1 MEGCPEFGK
10 GPVLKTG
17 GNFFP
22 CGFKSHPL
30 RKMFSIYI
38 EKLVLNFGRIII
50 KGIRILLIF
59 VFAFFLNR
67 FLFKIFKK
75 YLENKIKNG
84 LDGEKRKR
92 IQTLTSTIGGTLR
105 LVIWLLTFLIVL
117 SELGINIGPILASLG
132 LVGFAVSMAAKDIL
146 SDFISGI
153 FVLLEDQYHVGDKI
167 KVGNLEGE
175 VVEFNLRR
183 TIIKDENGV
192 FHLIPNSQIKIVSK
206 RS

>member
-30 RKMFSIYI
+30 RKMFSSHF
-38 EKLVLNFGRIII
+38 EKFILNFEEIFI

-59 VFAFFLNR
+59 VFAFFLNQ
-67 FLFKIFKK
+67 FLLKIFKK
-75 YLENKIKNG
+75 YLEHKIKIG
-84 LDGEKRKR
+84 EKEEKRKR
-92 IQTLTSTIGGTLR
+92 IQTLFSTIGGTLK
-105 LVIWLLTFLIVL
+105 LIIWLLAFLISL
-117 SELGINIGPILASLG
+117 SELGINIAPILASLG
-132 LVGFAVSMAAKDIL
+132 LVGFAISMAAKDIL

-167 KVGNLEGE
+167 RVGNLEGE

-183 TIIKDENGV
+183 TVLKDESGIL
-192 FHLIPNSQIKIVSK
+192 HLIPNSQIKIVSK
-206 RS
+206 R

>member
-1 MEGCPEFGK
+1 
-10 GPVLKTG
+10 
-17 GNFFP
+17 
-22 CGFKSHPL
+22 
-30 RKMFSIYI
+30 MFSIYI
-38 EKLVLNFGRIII
+38 EKLILNFGKIII
-50 KGIRILLIF
+50 KGIKIFLIF

-67 FLFKIFKK
+67 FISKIFKK
-75 YLENKIKNG
+75 YLEDKIKDG
-84 LDGEKRKR
+84 LNGEKRKR
-92 IQTLTSTIGGTLR
+92 IHTLTLTIGGTFR
-105 LVIWLLTFLIVL
+105 LIIWLLAFLTFL

-132 LVGFAVSMAAKDIL
+132 LIGFAVSMAAKDIL

-153 FVLLEDQYHVGDKI
+153 FILLEDQYHVGDKI
-167 KVGNLEGE
+167 RVGNLEGE

>member
-30 RKMFSIYI
+30 RKMFSIYF
-38 EKLVLNFGRIII
+38 EKFVLNFEEIFI

-59 VFAFFLNR
+59 VFAFLLNQFL
-67 FLFKIFKK
+67 LKIFKK
-75 YLENKIKNG
+75 YLEHKIKIG
-84 LDGEKRKR
+84 EKEEKRKR
-92 IQTLTSTIGGTLR
+92 IQTLFSTIGGTLK
-105 LVIWLLTFLIVL
+105 LIIWLLAFLISL
-117 SELGINIGPILASLG
+117 SELGINITPILASLG
-132 LVGFAVSMAAKDIL
+132 LVGFAISMAAKDIL

-167 KVGNLEGE
+167 RVGNLEGE

-183 TIIKDENGV
+183 TVLKDESGIL
-192 FHLIPNSQIKIVSK
+192 HLIPNSEIKIVSK
-206 RS
+206 K

>member
-1 MEGCPEFGK
+1 MRRIGK
-10 GPVLKTG
+10 AHAWRAWSSKGD
-17 GNFFP
+17 
-22 CGFKSHPL
+22 CGFESRPL
-30 RKMFSIYI
+30 RKMFPIYI

-84 LDGEKRKR
+84 LNGEKRKR

-105 LVIWLLTFLIVL
+105 LVIWLLAFLIAL

-167 KVGNLEGE
+167 RTGNLEGE

-183 TIIKDENGV
+183 TVLRDENGV
-192 FHLIPNSQIKIVSK
+192 LHLIPNSQIKIVSK
-206 RS
+206 K

>member
-1 MEGCPEFGK
+1 VRRIGK
-10 GPVLKTG
+10 AHAWRAWSPKGD
-17 GNFFP
+17 
-22 CGFKSHPL
+22 CGFESHPL
-30 RKMFSIYI
+30 RKMSFLYFESFLPIFF
-38 EKLVLNFGRIII
+38 KLIKILIVLI
-50 KGIRILLIF
+50 LIF
-59 VFAFFLNR
+59 SLNSSFSFFL
-67 FLFKIFKK
+67 KK
-75 YLENKIKNG
+75 YLKNIIKRKEE
-84 LDGEKRKR
+84 GERQKR
-92 IQTLTSTIGGTLR
+92 IQTLLSTIGGT
-105 LVIWLLTFLIVL
+105 FSFIVWIL
-117 SELGINIGPILASLG
+117 FIFFVLYEFGINILPLIASLG

-206 RS
+206 KVN

>member
-1 MEGCPEFGK
+1 MSFLYFESFLPIFFK
-10 GPVLKTG
+10 LIKILIVL
-17 GNFFP
+17 
-22 CGFKSHPL
+22 
-30 RKMFSIYI
+30 I
-38 EKLVLNFGRIII
+38 
-50 KGIRILLIF
+50 LIF
-59 VFAFFLNR
+59 SLNSSFSFFL
-67 FLFKIFKK
+67 KK
-75 YLENKIKNG
+75 YLKNIIKRKEE
-84 LDGEKRKR
+84 GERQKR
-92 IQTLTSTIGGTLR
+92 IQTLLSTIGGT
-105 LVIWLLTFLIVL
+105 FSFIVWIL
-117 SELGINIGPILASLG
+117 FIFFVLYEFGINILPLIASLG

-206 RS
+206 KVN